1 MAKKDEYDVAETET
15 EEKEGGNKLVTVL
28 VTIVIILIW
37 LVILALCIKWDVGG
51 FGSEVLQP
59 VLKDV
64 PVINK
69 ILPKVDGEELV
80 QDENY
85 PYATL
90 SEAIA
95 KIKDLEKQLKDA
107 KESNGTDSDKISE
120 LEAEVARLKQFED
133 EQTQFLQEKEQFY
146 EEVVYADNAPDIEE
160 YKKYYESIDPENAE
174 NLYKQVVQDI
184 QYESDVEEYAKA
196 YSAMKPAQAA
206 GILEAMTDDLE
217 LAAKILNAMKSD
229 ARGAI
234 LGAMKSDVA
243 AQITKIM
250 EPTK

>member
-1 MAKKDEYDVAETET
+1 MAKVDEYEVMET
-15 EEKEGGNKLVTVL
+15 EEKEGSKIVTVL
-28 VTIVIILIW
+28 VTLIIILIW
-37 LVILALCIKWDVGG
+37 LAILALCIKWDVGG

-64 PVINK
+64 PVLNK
-69 ILPKVDGEELV
+69 ILPKVEGDDLI
-80 QDENY
+80 QDDKY

-90 SEAIA
+90 SEAVSR
-95 KIKDLEKQLKDA
+95 IKELETELNNL
-107 KESNGTDSDKISE
+107 KESSGTDNNKINE
-120 LEAEVARLKQFED
+120 LQAEVARLKQYE
-133 EQTQFLQEKEQFY
+133 EQQAAFLQQKEEFY

-174 NLYKQVVQDI
+174 ELYKQVVQDT
-184 QYESDVEEYAKA
+184 QYEEQVQEYAKA
-196 YSAMKPAQAA
+196 YSQMKPAQAA
-206 GILEAMTDDLE
+206 GIMEAMTDNLE
-217 LAAKILNAMKSD
+217 LAAKILEAMSAD

-250 EPTK
+250 EPQ

>member
-1 MAKKDEYDVAETET
+1 MAKAKKIDEYDLTEAEEN
-15 EEKEGGNKLVTVL
+15 EGGSRLVTVI
-28 VTIVIILIW
+28 VTLVIILIW
-37 LVILALCIKWDVGG
+37 LAILVLCIKWDVGG

-64 PVINK
+64 PVLNK
-69 ILPKVDGEELV
+69 ILPDVESDDLV
-80 QDENY
+80 TDEKY

-90 SEAIA
+90 SEAVA
-95 KIKDLEKQLKDA
+95 KIKDLETQLKNSKD
-107 KESNGTDSDKISE
+107 SNETDSEKISQ
-120 LEAEVARLKQFED
+120 LEAEVARLKQYED
-133 EQTQFLQEKEQFY
+133 EQTQFLQEKEAFY
-146 EEVVYADNAPDIEE
+146 EEVIYADNAPDIEE

-184 QYESDVEEYAKA
+184 QYEEEIEEYAKA
-196 YSAMKPAQAA
+196 YSEMKPAQAA

-217 LAAKILNAMKSD
+217 LAAKILEAMKAD
-229 ARGAI
+229 ARGAV

-250 EPTK
+250 EPK